1 MVRRTPL
8 SRRRPRLAAAATVAL
23 SFVATC
29 AATSTVYGAPRDP
42 AFTTPRLGAPAAKAS
57 GASVNLASSS
67 LKVVS
72 STGHKLRVRVFAF
85 RSSTGTSIE
94 VGVETRDLREQHAWT
109 FKAPDSA
116 VSLSAKG
123 KGRIRLTSKRS
134 GGFATISLRSSPVG
148 RAVLSTCHKKTATK
162 IRHVALS
169 GTLRFKTRSDGKH
182 AWGSVGSAHKAVHFS
197 TKSKITWVKPA
208 ASNCPTADFPCRNTF
223 LWQAESL
230 PGGRARPRR
239 LRQQGS
245 ARRDHRRPLRDA
257 GPAFRS
263 HPLRHRHPSAAL
275 TEPAH
280 RQLRRQRDDASDLPR
295 RNGDHV
301 LSERDHADPALRE
314 GQEED
319 LRGVLA
325 SRRRQRGHPDPGPGP
340 GLRRLLDGGHA
351 SGRVRPDQGQALGRP
366 DGYAGLSVR
375 PARMPTGG
383 RVGWRSSPS
392 WSVQAVVSRLP
403 DLLILDRSHR

>member
-42 AFTTPRLGAPAAKAS
+42 AITTPRLGAPAAKAS
-57 GASVNLASSS
+57 GGSVNLASSS

-123 KGRIRLTSKRS
+123 KGRIRLTSTRS

-182 AWGSVGSAHKAVHFS
+182 AWGSVGSAHHTVHFS
-197 TKSKITWVKPA
+197 TKSKLTWFKPA
-208 ASNCPTADFPCRNTF
+208 ASNCPTAEFPCRNTF

-230 PGGRARPRR
+230 PADE
-239 LRQQGS
+239 L
-245 ARRDHRRPLRDA
+245 DLV
-257 GPAFRS
+257 
-263 HPLRHRHPSAAL
+263 
-275 TEPAH
+275 
-280 RQLRRQRDDASDLPR
+280 ASD
-295 RNGDHV
+295 NKGA
-301 LSERDHADPALRE
+301 HAE
-314 GQEED
+314 I
-319 LRGVLA
+319 
-325 SRRRQRGHPDPGPGP
+325 
-340 GLRRLLDGGHA
+340 
-351 SGRVRPDQGQALGRP
+351 
-366 DGYAGLSVR
+366 
-375 PARMPTGG
+375 TGG
-383 RVGWRSSPS
+383 RFVTLTQPSGATRSDIVTLPQPSPNQLIVNSDGSATMQAIFRGGTVTMSSPAAITQTLPCGKGKKKISAES
-392 WSVQAVVSRLP
+392 WQADVVNGATPIRVPAQVFGGFSTADTPQALFGR
-403 DLLILDRSHR
+403 IRVKH